1 MQYRQK
7 RLSFIVVFLV
17 MILLLIGCGNTA
29 ENAKKEL
36 HEMNIEYT
44 ADDLINAIETGNTQV
59 VDLFEKSGF
68 DLSLAGKKSQNA
80 SHGSRSYRELGPD

>member
-1 MQYRQK
+1 
-7 RLSFIVVFLV
+7 
-17 MILLLIGCGNTA
+17 
-29 ENAKKEL
+29 
-36 HEMNIEYT
+36 MNIEYT

-80 SHGSRSYRELGPD
+80 SHGSRSYKEPANRSLFTFTE